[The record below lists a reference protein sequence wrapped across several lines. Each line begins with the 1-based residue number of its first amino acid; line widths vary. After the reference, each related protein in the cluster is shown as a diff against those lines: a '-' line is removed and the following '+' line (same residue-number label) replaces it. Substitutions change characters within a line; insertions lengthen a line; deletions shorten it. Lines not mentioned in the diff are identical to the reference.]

1 MDTIAGLALVAKLP
15 VGVAAVGPDNVETI
29 SLADALIAS
38 PSLRTTRSSRN
49 LVSPPCGQYSHGTAR
64 LVGWS
69 APRRP
74 FPEPLVSGS
83 GAMMRCRESLVNHF
97 VVFFLWHYI
106 SGALPHCAKRCHSST
121 STFSRSE
128 RSCRP
133 CVL

>member
-1 MDTIAGLALVAKLP
+1 MDTIAGLALGREAP
-15 VGVAAVGPDNVETI
+15 GWRGCRGAWQRRDY
-29 SLADALIAS
+29 SLTDALIAS

-49 LVSPPCGQYSHGTAR
+49 LVSPPCGQYSHGAAR

-97 VVFFLWHYI
+97 VVFF
-106 SGALPHCAKRCHSST
+106 P
-121 STFSRSE
+121 
-128 RSCRP
+128 
-133 CVL
+133 